1 MSYFTFH
8 LIFVVPPIL
17 ILAWLQRQSFTNIEG
32 RRARL
37 ALPLIALIAFVY
49 TTPWDNY
56 LVWREI
62 WEYGIGRVVG
72 TIGYVPVEEYLFF
85 MLQPILTGLWLYWL
99 LARDNE
105 SVQQKSSSILRVLML
120 IVGGT
125 LSVAGF
131 LMLRSHSTLYLG
143 LILAWAAPILS
154 LQWVIGAATLWGMK
168 RIWLMGVLVPTVYL
182 WVIDRIAIANGI
194 WQISDTY
201 TTGLQLFGLP
211 IEEATFFLVTN
222 LLVVQGLILFLLLET
237 PQQIVK
243 LIEPI
248 DKSRLLNDR

>member
-17 ILAWLQRQSFTNIEG
+17 LLAWLQRQSFTNEG

-56 LVWREI
+56 LVWRGI
-62 WEYGIGRVVG
+62 WEYGISRVVG

-105 SVQQKSSSILRVLML
+105 SLQQKSSSILRVLML
-120 IVGGT
+120 IVGG
-125 LSVAGF
+125 
-131 LMLRSHSTLYLG
+131 H
-143 LILAWAAPILS
+143 
-154 LQWVIGAATLWGMK
+154 
-168 RIWLMGVLVPTVYL
+168 
-182 WVIDRIAIANGI
+182 
-194 WQISDTY
+194 
-201 TTGLQLFGLP
+201 
-211 IEEATFFLVTN
+211 
-222 LLVVQGLILFLLLET
+222 
-237 PQQIVK
+237 
-243 LIEPI
+243 
-248 DKSRLLNDR
+248 